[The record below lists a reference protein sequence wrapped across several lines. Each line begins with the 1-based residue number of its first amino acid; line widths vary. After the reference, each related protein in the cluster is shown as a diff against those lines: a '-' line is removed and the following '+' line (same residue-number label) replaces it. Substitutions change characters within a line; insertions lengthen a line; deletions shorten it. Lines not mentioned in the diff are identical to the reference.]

1 MGFIIFI
8 IFLALLLSLLLSKVK
23 YGRVAEAVK
32 IFRYITVAASISI
45 FIYWFV
51 KKSTISIA
59 EDALSLQVINKLPQS
74 LDFYVIGVGGK
85 GDTQTIDTQHIGNI
99 RPEYYRLES
108 LKMTHSDEY
117 WVVGYL
123 GKKNMVYFSQHYVPN
138 KNIDQVLEVN
148 NYIIQSEKLASQA
161 KKQIEAY
168 NFDNIQM
175 GIWVTLDL
183 LLIFINVVL
192 LLRRN
197 KA

>member
-51 KKSTISIA
+51 KKSTVSIA

-183 LLIFINVVL
+183 LLIFINVVSL
-192 LLRRN
+192 LKRN